1 MIEHPDHQSET
12 DTTEVECL
20 EHRTT
25 PNGAVSLIIDSGIG
39 VQAEIPAGIF
49 IANHEPIP
57 SVGPFRISAARFD
70 AWFDQ
75 LISSAYNELSDQLYK
90 HFNGL
95 IAEKDKILE
104 DPDLFMLGARFIQSG
119 TSVTGGKRYPIGPLL
134 RDWENT
140 DMLKTRD
147 GKSFI
152 ISVGGSML
160 SGANSCLLWNPEQG
174 LFHDRQLEDWS
185 LKWKYLMSFP
195 DPVIN
200 ITHMRR
206 LVDLSINSSQ

>member
-1 MIEHPDHQSET
+1 MSDQQANI
-12 DTTEVECL
+12 DTVQVACL
-20 EHRTT
+20 EHRIA
-25 PNGAVSLIIDSGIG
+25 PNGTITLIIDSGIG
-39 VQAEIPAGIF
+39 VQAEIQAGIF
-49 IANHEPIP
+49 TDNHEPTP
-57 SVGPFRISAARFD
+57 PVGTFSISSARFD
-70 AWFDQ
+70 AWFKQ
-75 LISSAYNELSDQLYK
+75 LISKEYQELSDLLYD

-95 IAEKDKILE
+95 MAQKDKILS
-104 DPDLFMLGARFIQSG
+104 DPDLFMLGARFILSG

-134 RDWENT
+134 RDWERS
-140 DMLKTRD
+140 DMLKSRD

-152 ISVGGSML
+152 ISVGGSLL

-185 LKWKYLMSFP
+185 LKWKYLMTFP

-206 LVDLSINSSQ
+206 LVDLAIKAST

>member
-1 MIEHPDHQSET
+1 MSDQQPQIETVQVECIEH
-12 DTTEVECL
+12 
-20 EHRTT
+20 RIA
-25 PNGAVSLIIDSGIG
+25 PNGAITLIIDSGIG

-75 LISSAYNELSDQLYK
+75 MISRAYNELSDQLYK

-95 IAEKDKILE
+95 IAQKDKILA

-119 TSVTGGKRYPIGPLL
+119 TTLTGGKRYPIGPLL
-134 RDWENT
+134 RDWEKT

-152 ISVGGSML
+152 ISVGGSLL

-174 LFHDRQLEDWS
+174 LFHDRQLEGWL
-185 LKWKYLMSFP
+185 LKWQYLRSFP

-206 LVDLSINSSQ
+206 LVELAVKASS

>member
-1 MIEHPDHQSET
+1 MNDQQANI
-12 DTTEVECL
+12 DTVQVACL
-20 EHRTT
+20 EHRIA
-25 PNGAVSLIIDSGIG
+25 PNGTITLIIDSGIG
-39 VQAEIPAGIF
+39 FQVEIPAGLF

-57 SVGPFRISAARFD
+57 PVGKISISSSMYG
-70 AWFDQ
+70 AWFEP
-75 LISSAYNELSDQLYK
+75 LISKEYKVLSDLLYD
-90 HFNGL
+90 HFNGMMTQ
-95 IAEKDKILE
+95 KDKILS
-104 DPDLFMLGARFIQSG
+104 DPDLFMLGARFILSG
-119 TSVTGGKRYPIGPLL
+119 TSITGGKRYPIGPLL

-152 ISVGGSML
+152 ISVGGSLL

-206 LVDLSINSSQ
+206 LVDLAINSSQ

>member
-1 MIEHPDHQSET
+1 MSDQQANI
-12 DTTEVECL
+12 DTVQVACL
-20 EHRTT
+20 EHRIA
-25 PNGAVSLIIDSGIG
+25 PNGTITLIIDSGIG

-49 IANHEPIP
+49 TANHEPIP
-57 SVGPFRISAARFD
+57 PVGTFSISSAKYD
-70 AWFDQ
+70 AWFKQ
-75 LISSAYNELSDQLYK
+75 LISKEYQELSDLLYD

-95 IAEKDKILE
+95 MAQKDKILS
-104 DPDLFMLGARFIQSG
+104 DPDLFMLGARFILSG

-134 RDWENT
+134 RDWERS
-140 DMLKTRD
+140 DMLKSRD
-147 GKSFI
+147 GKSYI
-152 ISVGGSML
+152 ISVGGSLL

-185 LKWKYLMSFP
+185 LKWKYLMTFP

-206 LVDLSINSSQ
+206 LVDLAIKAST